1 MWSTFRTLRQVKI
14 QIWKYLDSFTWF
26 VTVPFYY
33 FLFIVWILGSPIVEV
48 ASDSDEEEN
57 AFGMFYSQGEVILI
71 RRAMF
76 TLMEALRMDFE

>member
-1 MWSTFRTLRQVKI
+1 MLPS
-14 QIWKYLDSFTWF
+14 
-26 VTVPFYY
+26 PFIIFCLLYEY
-33 FLFIVWILGSPIVEV
+33 LGSPIVEV

-76 TLMEALRMDFE
+76 TLMETLRMDFE